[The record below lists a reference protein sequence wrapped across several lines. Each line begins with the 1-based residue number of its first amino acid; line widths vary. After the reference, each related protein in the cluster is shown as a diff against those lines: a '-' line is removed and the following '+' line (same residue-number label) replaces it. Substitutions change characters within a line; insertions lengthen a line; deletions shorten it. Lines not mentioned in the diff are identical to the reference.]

1 LIQLLLPE
9 IILVIVA
16 LLLPGLGFLVKKNR
30 RFLGYFALIGLV
42 IALVI
47 TLDMLGL
54 GLSNALGLDIWN
66 VQRELYDLR
75 LNIDTF
81 ALFFHLIFLSI
92 AILVVLTSISYVK
105 EDEPHQG
112 EFYSLLILAVLG
124 MMFLSAATDIFVLY
138 LGLELAAV
146 SSYAM
151 VAFRKNDKKSSES
164 ALKFFII
171 GAASSAIILF
181 AISLLYGVVS
191 QSTGV
196 QDITNLVVLGQG
208 ISTGLISFEPALI
221 LAIVFLI
228 AGFGFKVAIVPFH
241 MWAPDVYEGAPT
253 PVAAFLA
260 AGSKKMGVVAF
271 FKIFLVGLIAAKT
284 DWVLIIG
291 ILAVVTMTVGNVMAI
306 PQRNIKRMLAY
317 SSIAQAGY
325 IMIALAVAGGTY
337 SVGSPEIAQYGLAGG
352 MYHILTHVF
361 MKGGAFIVVAM
372 VFILMGTED
381 IMDYKGLY
389 KRYPLVALCMAIF
402 LLSLVGLPP
411 FGGFFSKFVLFSSA
425 VNASGWYIWLAV
437 AGVLN
442 SALSLYYYARVL
454 RFMYSSEGVDV
465 KETEKKKLPRA
476 LAAAMVIAAIMVV
489 LSFVLAEFI
498 ISTGLEGAGGLLP

>member
-1 LIQLLLPE
+1 LPE
-9 IILVIVA
+9 IILAIVA
-16 LLLPGLGFLVKKNR
+16 LLLPGLGILVKKNR
-30 RFLGYFALIGLV
+30 RYLGYFALIGLV
-42 IALVI
+42 LALIIV
-47 TLDMLGL
+47 LDMLGL
-54 GLSNALGLDIWN
+54 GLVNAMGFNPWTSPVN
-66 VQRELYDLR
+66 QELHAIR
-75 LNIDTF
+75 LKIDTF
-81 ALFFHLIFLSI
+81 ALFFHLIFISI

-124 MMFLSAATDIFVLY
+124 MMFLTAATDIFVLY

-151 VAFRKNDKKSSES
+151 VAFRKTDKKSSEA

-191 QSTGV
+191 QSTDL
-196 QDITNLVVLGQG
+196 QDITNLAVLGEG
-208 ISTGLISFEPALI
+208 IRTGLISFEPTLI

-228 AGFGFKVAIVPFH
+228 AGFGFKVAVVPFH

-253 PVAAFLA
+253 PVATFLA

-271 FKIFLVGLIAAKT
+271 FKIFLVGLIAAKA
-284 DWVLIIG
+284 DWVLIVG
-291 ILAVVTMTVGNVMAI
+291 ILAIVTMTVGNVMAI

-337 SVGSPEIAQYGLAGG
+337 SASPDIARYSLAGG

-372 VFILMGTED
+372 VFILLGTED
-381 IMDYKGLY
+381 IKEYKGLY
-389 KRYPLVALCMAIF
+389 KRFPLVALCMAIF

-425 VNASGWYIWLAV
+425 VNAGGWYIWLAV

-454 RFMYSSEGVDV
+454 RFMYSEKGGDV
-465 KETEKKKLPRA
+465 KETEKKTLPKS
-476 LAAAMVIAAIMVV
+476 LTAAMVIAAIMVV
-489 LSFVLAEFI
+489 LSFILAEFI
-498 ISTGLEGAGGLLP
+498 ISTGLQGAGGLLP